1 MVFDRRASRRR
12 PGRARDS
19 DRQGFADFVEEGY
32 AKLGYRRTL
41 RPMRNTIRLAL
52 VAIALLPASALAGA
66 NRDRGQ
72 DEVGPGPDEGPSYFG
87 VVLDAA
93 GKPVEDARVSA
104 TSRDGLAMVTRSN
117 AAGAYSLPGFN
128 KRINADEVKSAC
140 AKPGYRQV
148 RVVRRPAPSGKPA
161 RAVETEC
168 RLQKS

>member
-1 MVFDRRASRRR
+1 MTSMR
-12 PGRARDS
+12 
-19 DRQGFADFVEEGY
+19 FV
-32 AKLGYRRTL
+32 L
-41 RPMRNTIRLAL
+41 LA
-52 VAIALLPASALAGA
+52 ITLLPASVPAGA

-87 VVLDAA
+87 VVLDTA
-93 GKPVEDARVSA
+93 GRPVDDARVTA

-117 AAGAYSLPGFN
+117 AAGAYNLPGFN
-128 KRINADEVKSAC
+128 KRINADEVKISC

-148 RVVRRPAPSGKPA
+148 RVVRRPAMSGRPLL